1 MPCAAIK
8 QNIKYRKQHKCII
21 EMPRSHC
28 VVYSSHSPCLDES
41 MCSVIFCLLYPFPKA
56 HMFPPGL
63 IILYLIKKEKRLYL
77 TTACF
82 PNWSSHSQ
90 PGERDPG
97 LPEISANASA
107 PPQQTELLRGS
118 AAQFPH
124 MVSRRALRDFVGL
137 ENCEKATRDAMLNFS
152 FYLTIG
158 DMDEAFKSIKL
169 IKR

>member
-1 MPCAAIK
+1 MLHSLLVANHIFTHL
-8 QNIKYRKQHKCII
+8 NIVF
-21 EMPRSHC
+21 S
-28 VVYSSHSPCLDES
+28 
-41 MCSVIFCLLYPFPKA
+41 
-56 HMFPPGL
+56 
-63 IILYLIKKEKRLYL
+63 YLS
-77 TTACF
+77 T
-82 PNWSSHSQ
+82 PSQ

-97 LPEISANASA
+97 LPEISTTSSVQ
-107 PPQQTELLRGS
+107 PQQTQPSRGS
-118 AAQFPH
+118 AAQNPH

>member
-1 MPCAAIK
+1 MIIPSQNAAFITGCK
-8 QNIKYRKQHKCII
+8 SR
-21 EMPRSHC
+21 
-28 VVYSSHSPCLDES
+28 
-41 MCSVIFCLLYPFPKA
+41 LL
-56 HMFPPGL
+56 
-63 IILYLIKKEKRLYL
+63 IL
-77 TTACF
+77 TPCF
-82 PNWSSHSQ
+82 PNWSSHPQ
-90 PGERDPG
+90 PGERDSE
-97 LPEISANASA
+97 LPEISATASA
-107 PPQQTELLRGS
+107 SQLQIELPRSL

>member
-1 MPCAAIK
+1 MIVPL
-8 QNIKYRKQHKCII
+8 
-21 EMPRSHC
+21 
-28 VVYSSHSPCLDES
+28 HS
-41 MCSVIFCLLYPFPKA
+41 LLAVNYMFTDLNTVFSRLFYPP
-56 HMFPPGL
+56 
-63 IILYLIKKEKRLYL
+63 
-77 TTACF
+77 
-82 PNWSSHSQ
+82 SQ

-97 LPEISANASA
+97 LAEISTTTSA
-107 PPQQTELLRGS
+107 PPHQTQPSRGS